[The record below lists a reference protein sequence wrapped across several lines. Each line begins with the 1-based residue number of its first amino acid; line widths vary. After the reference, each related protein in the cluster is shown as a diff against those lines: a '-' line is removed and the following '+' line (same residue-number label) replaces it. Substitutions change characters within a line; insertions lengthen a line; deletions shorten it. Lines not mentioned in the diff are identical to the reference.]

1 MRKTYNAVKNF
12 EQNVSTSFIKG
23 AAILTISMVIVK
35 VFGLLNKI
43 ILVQILTNYGIPGMA
58 SFGMGLYANAYELF
72 VVIFTVATGGLP
84 IAISRLVSQNMTQRR
99 YKDVKLIHK
108 ISVPFFTVLG
118 LVCFLIIVGA
128 SFPYTQFVINSPYA
142 LYGMI
147 ALAPTVF
154 FGCLASAYRGYY
166 EGQRNMKPTAVSEI
180 IEAVVK
186 LVIGS
191 ALAYAILIWGMESN
205 AATHSFLWMHF
216 HNEEEAHH
224 TILALSVAGAII
236 GISLSSMLSW
246 LYYFLKFRIQGD
258 GIPREYYENSIDA
271 RETRETFITII
282 KTALPIAA
290 GTLVMSLGSWVD
302 SIIIQ
307 NVLLNLAHTHEH
319 ALATQYGAFYAPDVF
334 HGKHITIHTNLWGC
348 YSNALTLMQLVTA
361 VTQVFGSSAMPN
373 VTSAWTKGDKKELRQ
388 SVNTVLKMT
397 MMFTLPMSLGLCV
410 LAHPIMELVYGRSA
424 EIMEIGGNVLTVMGV
439 TTIFTAIITPICSMI
454 NGIGKV
460 KIPMILYTICMIVK
474 IGTSW
479 IFVSIPSI
487 NIQGATAGSMISYAL
502 ICVIGMFLLIK
513 YSGVVPDFFGTTV
526 KPLIGAVASS
536 LAAFGCYHLLSHNFR
551 AASVCVAVLAAIIVM
566 VVVVFIGHIVAGT
579 TPVGRHFASEN
590 ARRHWAVSILVGLVL
605 GIGAA
610 VLTFRLVGALPPG
623 FFSRVATVFAVLF
636 AMIVYGAVLLIIRTF
651 SPEEVK
657 FLPKGEKI
665 AKTLEKFHLIG

>member
-1 MRKTYNAVKNF
+1 MRKAYNAVKNF
-12 EQNVSTSFIKG
+12 DQDVSSSFIKG
-23 AAILTISMVIVK
+23 AAILTISMIIVK

-43 ILVQILTNYGIPGMA
+43 ILVRILTNYGIDGMA

-108 ISVPFFTVLG
+108 ISVPFFTILG

-128 SFPYTQFVINSPYA
+128 SVPYTQFVIKSRYA
-142 LYGMI
+142 VYGMVC
-147 ALAPTVF
+147 LAPTVF

-166 EGQRNMKPTAVSEI
+166 EGQRNMVPTAVSEI

-186 LVIGS
+186 LVVGS
-191 ALAYAILIWGMESN
+191 ALAYAILVWGMESN
-205 AATHSFLWMHF
+205 NATHSFLWMHF
-216 HNEEEAHH
+216 SSQEEANH
-224 TILALSVAGAII
+224 TILAFSVAGAII

-246 LYYFLKFRIQGD
+246 LYYFLKFKLQGD
-258 GIPREYYENSIDA
+258 GIPREYYENSVDA
-271 RETRETFITII
+271 REKRETFMMII

-302 SIIIQ
+302 SVIIQ
-307 NVLLNLAHTHEH
+307 NVLLNLAQTHGRELS
-319 ALATQYGAFYAPDVF
+319 AQYGSFYPHDSF
-334 HGKHITIHTNLWGC
+334 RGEHITIHTNLWGC

-373 VTSAWTKGDKKELRQ
+373 VTSAWTKGDKRELRQ
-388 SVNTVLKMT
+388 SINTVLKMT
-397 MMFTLPMSLGLCV
+397 MMFTLPMSFGLCV
-410 LAHPIMELVYGRSA
+410 LSHPVMELVYGRSR
-424 EIMEIGGNVLTVMGV
+424 EIVEIGGNVLTVMGV

-454 NGIGKV
+454 NGIGRV
-460 KIPMILYTICMIVK
+460 KIPMILYTVCMLVK

-487 NIQGATAGSMISYAL
+487 NIQGATAGSLVSYAL
-502 ICVIGMFLLIK
+502 ICFIGMFLLIK
-513 YSGVVPDFFGTTV
+513 YSGVMPDFFSTTV
-526 KPLIGAVASS
+526 KPLIGAVCSS
-536 LAAFGCYHLLSHNFR
+536 AAAFVSYRLLSHNFT
-551 AASVCVAVLAAIIVM
+551 AASVCVSVLVVLLVAALVY
-566 VVVVFIGHIVAGT
+566 FIGHILSGT
-579 TPVGRHFASEN
+579 TPVGRHFRGEGNRLHRVIA
-590 ARRHWAVSILVGLVL
+590 AAVSVVVGV
-605 GIGAA
+605 AA
-610 VLTFRLVGALPPG
+610 GFLSFRLAGMLPPG
-623 FFSRVATVFAVLF
+623 FFSRVSTIFAVLC
-636 AMIVYGAVLLIIRTF
+636 AVIVYVAVLLIIRTF
-651 SPEEVK
+651 STEEVK